1 MLECEDYELWNVDS
15 VGGLS
20 QNRVPLACGKTH
32 LTLPPSSGLLFI
44 LFFCLSVSF
53 SFHCLKGL
61 IRGFYNAAANQQ
73 TCLLLLPLTW
83 MQQQPSFPF
92 CRLPGEHIKH
102 MPSAP
107 EAMKYKSTNKWIS
120 NHKGKKNKEAFKL
133 CGKVT
138 GSSEQFL
145 CFWSLFCLW

>member
-1 MLECEDYELWNVDS
+1 MWKDT
-15 VGGLS
+15 
-20 QNRVPLACGKTH
+20 PHFAPAHTH
-32 LTLPPSSGLLFI
+32 ITTSSGFI
-44 LFFCLSVSF
+44 YFLSVSF

-61 IRGFYNAAANQQ
+61 IRGFYNAPANQQ

-145 CFWSLFCLW
+145 FLEPFLFVIIQSVFWETCRIPGPWSH